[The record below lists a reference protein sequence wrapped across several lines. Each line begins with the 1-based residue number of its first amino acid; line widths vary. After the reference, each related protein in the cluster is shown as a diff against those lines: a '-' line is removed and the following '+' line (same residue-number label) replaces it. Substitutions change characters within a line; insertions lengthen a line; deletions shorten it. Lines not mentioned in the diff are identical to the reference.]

1 MSEKLVQLEQKVYK
15 FVEETK
21 GVVSPDNLFLVVND
35 KLWERNGDKVK
46 VSDLFVKMKIQTDMV
61 YGWSPLQSLEVKDG
75 YLVSDKAKI
84 SFVDSDGNAVRIS
97 NVRNN
102 VCQMNDKAITEEVKE
117 LFSLIGDTDP
127 MDDNEHI
134 AKLKVSEYE
143 PIKKD
148 PYVLMYKG
156 GSEPYLFM
164 NSENGYIMLET
175 EQVYANEDGVKYNVP
190 SIGKHLTL
198 DVKTRSITV
207 E

>member
-1 MSEKLVQLEQKVYK
+1 MSEILEQKVYK
-15 FVEETK
+15 FVDPTK
-21 GVVSPDNLFLVVND
+21 EVLNVDNLYLLVND
-35 KLWERNGDKVK
+35 KVWERGGEKVK
-46 VSDLFVKMKIQTDMV
+46 VNDLFVKMKIQTDMV
-61 YGWSPLQSLEVKDG
+61 HGWSPLQTMEVKEG
-75 YLVSDKAKI
+75 YLVSDKSKI
-84 SFVDSDGNAVRIS
+84 AFVDGEGNVIKIS

-102 VCQMNDKAITEEVKE
+102 VCQMNDKDVTKEVGE
-117 LFSLIGDTDP
+117 LFALIGDTDP

-134 AKLKVSEYE
+134 VKLKAAEYE
-143 PIKKD
+143 PIKND

-190 SIGKHLTL
+190 SIGKALTL
-198 DVKTRSITV
+198 DVKARSITV